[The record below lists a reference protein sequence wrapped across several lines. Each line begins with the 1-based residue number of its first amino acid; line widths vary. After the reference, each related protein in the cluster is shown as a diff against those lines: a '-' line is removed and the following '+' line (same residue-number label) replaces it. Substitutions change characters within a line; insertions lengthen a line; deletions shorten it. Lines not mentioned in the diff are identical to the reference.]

1 MNEAPPDTKLRI
13 GDWAF
18 FYATLWWNRLLNLL
32 LKERRWWDWVDDHV
46 LLGALPVAGHVTQ
59 LKQLGIGG
67 VINTCREY
75 CGPLDHYKTA
85 GIEQLYLPTTD
96 FVPPTIE
103 FIRDG
108 VAFIDR
114 HIASGSKVYVHCKAG
129 RGRSATIVMCYLIS
143 KGMSAEDAQQL
154 LLSKRPHV
162 AKKLFER
169 EVVKQFA
176 REYVLPSPPPV

>member
-1 MNEAPPDTKLRI
+1 MRLRN
-13 GDWAF
+13 WAF
-18 FYATLWWNRLLNLL
+18 FYATLWWNRILHRV

-46 LLGALPVAGHVTQ
+46 LLGALPTGDHVPQ

-75 CGPLDHYKTA
+75 CGPLDHYKEA
-85 GIEQLYLPTTD
+85 GIEQLYLPTID

-114 HIASGSKVYVHCKAG
+114 HVASGSKVYVHCKAG

-143 KGMSAEDAQQL
+143 KGMSAEEAQSL
-154 LLSKRPHV
+154 LLAKRPHV
-162 AKKLFER
+162 SKKLAER

-176 REYVLPSPPPV
+176 QECNACNKSAGATIS